1 MNINHTRT
9 LNIRQFHKKKAYQSH
24 CDKSHNILS
33 QKQEI

>member
-9 LNIRQFHKKKAYQSH
+9 LNIRQFHKKAYQSH